1 MFALRM
7 PGLIPQ
13 FEDTGLPDK
22 VQTDL
27 NTRLLNQGTRLLEG
41 RDGLVVAIAEAV
53 RSAAEMP
60 VVPLPSHIGKSTNTV
75 RPGTV
80 AARVME
86 WLHSQAPEDLAIYG
100 VAVEKAIAL
109 QLGFYEDYEE
119 GVLIRINTSLD
130 SVMRA
135 LDLEAGPPITPAA
148 LSHICGRTMRDWD
161 S

>member
-13 FEDTGLPDK
+13 FEETGLPNK
-22 VQTDL
+22 VQAEL
-27 NTRLLNQGTRLLEG
+27 NALLLDQGTHLLER
-41 RDGLVVAIAEAV
+41 RDGLVVAIAESV
-53 RSAAEMP
+53 RRAMDMPAA
-60 VVPLPSHIGKSTNTV
+60 PLPAHVGMPNQV

-86 WLHSQAPEDLAIYG
+86 WLRSQTPEELAIYG
-100 VAVEKAIAL
+100 VAVESAL
-109 QLGFYEDYEE
+109 QLQLGSYEDYEE
-119 GVLIRINTSLD
+119 GVLIRINKSMD

-135 LDLEAGPPITPAA
+135 LDLEAGPAITPVA
-148 LSHICGRTMRDWD
+148 LSHICGRTIRDWG